1 MGVDIGDLLEKR
13 TVELSDLSHKVIAID
28 AYNILY
34 QFLSIIRQRDGT
46 PLTDSH
52 GNVTSHLSGILYRMT
67 NLVENEIKPVFVFD
81 GKPPDMKLQT
91 IGKRKE
97 IRKNARVKWNEA
109 KEKGLVE
116 EAFKYAQASVK
127 VNSDIVDDAKYL
139 LELMG
144 IPYVQAPS
152 EGEAQAA
159 YMVKKGDAD
168 IVGSQDYDA
177 VLFGAPDV
185 VRNLTITGKRK
196 MPRKNIYVDVKPE
209 IINLDE
215 TLQALG
221 VERLQL
227 IDIAICVGTDFNTG
241 LAGIGP
247 KKAIKLIKAHGDIES
262 ALAEIDR
269 SIDNIG
275 EIEEFFVNPPVTD
288 EYTLEWKKPNKEK
301 LIDFLCK
308 EHDFSEERISKAAE
322 RLDAASGSRQQQT
335 LDQWC

>member
-1 MGVDIGDLLEKR
+1 MGVDIGDLFEKR
-13 TVELSDLSHKVIAID
+13 TVELSDLSHKVVAID

-52 GNVTSHLSGILYRMT
+52 GNVTSHLSGILYRIT
-67 NLVENEIKPVFVFD
+67 SLAENGIKPVFVFD
-81 GKPPDMKLQT
+81 GKPPEMKMQT

-97 IRKNARVKWNEA
+97 IRKNAHVKWDEA

-127 VNSDIVDDAKYL
+127 MNSTIIDDAKYL

-168 IVGSQDYDA
+168 IVSSQDYDA
-177 VLFGAPDV
+177 MLFGAPDV

-209 IINLDE
+209 IINLDKS
-215 TLQALG
+215 LQALG
-221 VERLQL
+221 VSRSQL

-247 KKAIKLIKAHGDIES
+247 KKAIKLIKIHENIKS
-262 ALAEIDR
+262 ILAEINQ
-269 SIDNIG
+269 SIDNVE
-275 EIEEFFVNPPVTD
+275 EIEELFMNPPVTD
-288 EYTLEWKKPNKEK
+288 EYTLEWKKPNMGK
-301 LIDFLCK
+301 LIEFLCK
-308 EHDFSEERISKAAE
+308 EHDFSEERVNKAAE
-322 RLDAASGSRQQQT
+322 RLDAAAGSRKQQT
-335 LDQWC
+335 LDQWY

>member
-1 MGVDIGDLLEKR
+1 MGVDIGDLLIKR
-13 TVELSDLSHKVIAID
+13 TVELSELSHKVIAID

-34 QFLSIIRQRDGT
+34 QFLSSIRQRDGT
-46 PLTDSH
+46 PLMDSH
-52 GNVTSHLSGILYRMT
+52 GNITSHLSGILYRIT
-67 NLVENEIKPVFVFD
+67 NLAENGIKPVFVFD
-81 GKPPDMKLQT
+81 GKPPGMKMQT
-91 IGKRKE
+91 IEKRKE
-97 IRKNARVKWNEA
+97 ARKNARVMWDEA

-127 VNSDIVDDAKYL
+127 MDSNIIDDAKYL

-144 IPYVQAPS
+144 IPHVQAPS

-196 MPRKNIYVDVKPE
+196 MPRKNIYMDIKPE

-215 TLQALG
+215 SLKALG
-221 VERLQL
+221 VKRSQL

-241 LAGIGP
+241 LTGIGP
-247 KKAIKLIKAHGDIES
+247 KKAIKLIREHEDIRS
-262 ALAEIDR
+262 ALFEIDQ
-269 SIDNIG
+269 SIDNVK
-275 EIEEFFVNPPVTD
+275 EIEEFFMNPPVTG

-301 LIDFLCK
+301 LIEFLCK
-308 EHDFSEERISKAAE
+308 EHDFSKERIIKAAE
-322 RLDAASGSRQQQT
+322 RLDAASGSLQQQT

>member
-1 MGVDIGDLLEKR
+1 MGVDIGDLFEKR
-13 TVELSDLSHKVIAID
+13 TVELSDLSHKVVAID

-52 GNVTSHLSGILYRMT
+52 GNVTSHLSGILYRIT
-67 NLVENEIKPVFVFD
+67 SLAENGIKPVFVFD
-81 GKPPDMKLQT
+81 GKPPEMKMQT

-97 IRKNARVKWNEA
+97 IRQNARVKWDEA

-127 VNSDIVDDAKYL
+127 MNSTIIDDAKYL

-168 IVGSQDYDA
+168 IVSSQDYDA
-177 VLFGAPDV
+177 MLFGAPDV

-209 IINLDE
+209 IINLDKS
-215 TLQALG
+215 LQALG
-221 VERLQL
+221 VSRSQL

-247 KKAIKLIKAHGDIES
+247 KKAIKLIKIHENIKS
-262 ALAEIDR
+262 AMAEINQ
-269 SIDNIG
+269 SIDNVE
-275 EIEEFFVNPPVTD
+275 EIEELFMNPPVTN
-288 EYTLEWKKPNKEK
+288 EYTLEWKKPNMGK
-301 LIDFLCK
+301 LIEFLCK
-308 EHDFSEERISKAAE
+308 EHDFSEERVNKAAE
-322 RLDAASGSRQQQT
+322 RLDAAAGSRKQQT
-335 LDQWC
+335 LDQWY